1 MNSFKDLFTPLDK
14 KYCNYF
20 YYMSVI
26 TYCFFILMILML
38 AWCLVF
44 HSKKVEQSFILILY
58 WRAGFHPEEGEQDFF
73 IEKQSR
79 VHPKEAGQGLVD

>member
-26 TYCFFILMILML
+26 TYCFFIFIILL
-38 AWCLVF
+38 FAWSLLF
-44 HSKKVEQSFILILY
+44 HSKKMDLYICLNTVSIIITSFLAYFVNRLMYSICVKSL
-58 WRAGFHPEEGEQDFF
+58 
-73 IEKQSR
+73 
-79 VHPKEAGQGLVD
+79 